1 MELKGSLKN
10 FAVPDIIQLIGTTTR
25 SGVLVITIGPEKS
38 SIYFE
43 KGQLVHVA
51 HRSLA
56 GQEAV
61 NRIVKEREGS
71 FQFLSGVPAPEQ
83 SMSLDW
89 MNALMEAARQ
99 DDEDKKDLGGQDLDL
114 DFEAALTGPT
124 PGSSPDREEQQ
135 VDSWDPA
142 PVKARM
148 KEILEETF
156 GRKAKKIVN
165 ELKKDPGTKLSL
177 LEFCEKAEKYIY
189 VFIDNKRAE
198 DIANRLRTA
207 MEESFL

>member
-1 MELKGSLKN
+1 LELKGNLNN

-43 KGQLVHVA
+43 KGHLVHVT

-71 FQFLSGVPAPEQ
+71 FQFLSGVPAPEK

-99 DDEDKKDLGGQDLDL
+99 DDENRKGLGDEDLDL
-114 DFEAALTGPT
+114 DLEAAMTGSG
-124 PGSSPDREEQQ
+124 PGSSPGQEGQQ
-135 VDSWDPA
+135 VDSWDPV

-148 KEILEETF
+148 KEILEENF
-156 GRKAKKIVN
+156 GKKAKKIVN

-198 DIANRLRTA
+198 DIANRLRSA
-207 MEESFL
+207 MEESVL